1 MQVHLEADMATQT
14 IDAEM
19 LELEQRFWQALKD
32 MDVET
37 AASLIDEPS
46 LLTGAQGVGMVD
58 RKSFR
63 EMMAAPNYTLDR
75 FELKT
80 GAQVRQLSDDIVIIG
95 YEAHEELTVEGKPVT
110 MDVADTS
117 VWVRKDG
124 RWLCAAHT
132 EAIRGDPFGRDRTG

>member
-1 MQVHLEADMATQT
+1 MQVHLEVEMATQT

-32 MDVET
+32 LDVET
-37 AASLIDEPS
+37 AANLIDEPS

-75 FELKT
+75 FELKD
-80 GAQVRQLSDDIVIIG
+80 GAQVRQLSDDLVIIG

-132 EAIRGDPFGRDRTG
+132 EAIRGDPFGR

>member
-1 MQVHLEADMATQT
+1 MATQT
-14 IDAEM
+14 IEAEM

-37 AASLIDEPS
+37 AANLIDEPS

-75 FELKT
+75 FELKD
-80 GAQVRQLSDDIVIIG
+80 GAQVRQLSDDIAIIA
-95 YEAHEELTVEGKPVT
+95 YEAHEELTVEGKPVS

-132 EAIRGDPFGRDRTG
+132 EAIRGDPFGRDRKR

>member
-1 MQVHLEADMATQT
+1 MATQT
-14 IDAEM
+14 IEAEM

-37 AASLIDEPS
+37 AANLIDEPS

-75 FELKT
+75 FELKD
-80 GAQVRQLSDDIVIIG
+80 GAQVRQLSDDIAIIG
-95 YEAHEELTVEGKPVT
+95 YEAHEELTVDGKPVS

-132 EAIRGDPFGRDRTG
+132 EAIRGDPFGRDRKR